1 MFNVSRLAGAV
12 QNQVLSGLAGYNS
25 TLTIPIEQIEDEV
38 VQEYLLI
45 LKKYSA
51 KNAIPKKDLFVELGC
66 IELDCKPLSNCCEDV
81 DLELVSHFEIPQI
94 MNDFGEQA
102 IEYVGSIDK
111 LMKFKVY
118 TGYNFKHHKFK
129 LRGNKKPYV
138 FINPAI
144 NENGLLDCYVFNAP
158 LLEKVTV
165 IGIFKDPRQ
174 LSEYLEN
181 MGCCG
186 RVLADSL
193 SWLDAE
199 IVQSLTS
206 KYLKYY
212 RQLLAQ
218 TTPNDSIPR

>member
-1 MFNVSRLAGAV
+1 
-12 QNQVLSGLAGYNS
+12 
-25 TLTIPIEQIEDEV
+25 
-38 VQEYLLI
+38 
-45 LKKYSA
+45 
-51 KNAIPKKDLFVELGC
+51 
-66 IELDCKPLSNCCEDV
+66 
-81 DLELVSHFEIPQI
+81 
-94 MNDFGEQA
+94 
-102 IEYVGSIDK
+102 
-111 LMKFKVY
+111 MKFKVY